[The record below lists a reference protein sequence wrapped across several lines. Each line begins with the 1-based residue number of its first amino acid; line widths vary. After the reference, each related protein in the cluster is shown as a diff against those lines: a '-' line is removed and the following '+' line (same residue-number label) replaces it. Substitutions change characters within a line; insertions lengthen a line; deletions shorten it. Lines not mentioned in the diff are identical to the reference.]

1 MEIINRPTYLRP
13 TAKML
18 M

>member
-1 MEIINRPTYLRP
+1 MEVINRPTYLRP